1 MNKLQKTEKIVLE
14 VLENQPETR
23 KNDYL
28 LTLEVWERVRPR
40 IKTAQLEYVFT
51 MQKEL
56 KLPSFKTIERCRR
69 KICETRKDLMD
80 EKATDARLEETITYI
95 DYSKGVRS

>member
-1 MNKLQKTEKIVLE
+1 MSKLQKTEKIVLE
-14 VLENQPETR
+14 ILENQPETR

-28 LTLEVWERVRPR
+28 LTLEVWERLRPYIR
-40 IKTAQLEYVFT
+40 MAQLEYVFT

-69 KICETRKDLMD
+69 KIFETRKDLMD
-80 EKATDARLEETITYI
+80 DTVTEIREKETEVYKEYARN
-95 DYSKGVRS
+95 